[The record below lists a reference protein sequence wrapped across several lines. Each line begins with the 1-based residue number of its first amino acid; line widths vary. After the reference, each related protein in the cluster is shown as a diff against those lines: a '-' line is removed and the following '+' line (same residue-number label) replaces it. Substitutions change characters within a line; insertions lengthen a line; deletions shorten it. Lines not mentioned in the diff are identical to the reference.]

1 MEAKLCVAFIVLSFT
16 ALVHSQGWLIH
27 IHVIQILCWV
37 GLNLCKVVKN
47 ITVTLSSAS
56 SASTDQLIAVGCV
69 STPFVAIC

>member
-47 ITVTLSSAS
+47 ITS
-56 SASTDQLIAVGCV
+56 SASTEIAVGCV